1 MTPPTWP
8 PRWEV
13 FLDAEAEVPW
23 FEFASY
29 VAALDAEEAAATDL
43 AELAAHTADS
53 HDQLSPAHL
62 EKHQPPSASVTP
74 CYLRDSGGLS
84 APTVAAHGA

>member
-13 FLDAEAEVPW
+13 FLDAEADVRW
-23 FEFASY
+23 FAFASY

-43 AELAAHTADS
+43 AELAARTA
-53 HDQLSPAHL
+53 A
-62 EKHQPPSASVTP
+62 
-74 CYLRDSGGLS
+74 
-84 APTVAAHGA
+84 